1 MKFYQFIAMSAMA
14 ALAITGCNKNE
25 TEAPVDT
32 DPDAGVK
39 EITIAINGAGMT
51 KSAVSPVPGWNEGY
65 AISKYDIYFTSAS
78 GVIKYAYTLDAD
90 GEHSDA
96 YSSLNSGKGIR
107 FVGLTEVSQVYVVAN
122 SSEVALSENSNI
134 SSLTA
139 ELENFGGDK
148 AKTDILYVGG
158 DKDLTPIANEPAD
171 DVDITIGEGEM
182 ASQYYTAE
190 IYLRPVISRLEI
202 GGIHVVTA
210 DSKDV
215 ELDGVTYKI
224 RWSGF
229 QPKLVGIYM
238 SNVYGKLSPMV
249 PDVDEGFARPVNAQI
264 TNGAWNTSI
273 EDATGSEVFNFGE
286 APNMNTEKV
295 LYYSNYNNGYDNLFN
310 PESGLRGVNYYYFNG
325 QAAEADPKTCVPFNF
340 FVPFDVEDNTM
351 PEEDATA
358 VWGEGNTLTQPAI
371 HFQFDF
377 SDIIGDGGYS
387 YEVYDA
393 EGAKVEDEDIIARL
407 TSRINF
413 NDLTSDHFYYANI
426 VEFRNGDGAV
436 AITPNTIYKMKDV
449 EINPFNITTGTI
461 APGDDYNIIV
471 RVTPIKYVLKDVI
484 PGFDNE

>member
-39 EITIAINGAGMT
+39 EITISINGAGMT
-51 KSAVSPVPGWNEGY
+51 KSVVTPVPGWDEGY

-78 GVIKYAYTLDAD
+78 GVIKYAYTLEAD

-134 SSLTA
+134 SYLTA

-215 ELDGVTYKI
+215 ELDGVTYEI

-229 QPKLVGIYM
+229 QPKLAFLP
-238 SNVYGKLSPMV
+238 SL
-249 PDVDEGFARPVNAQI
+249 
-264 TNGAWNTSI
+264 
-273 EDATGSEVFNFGE
+273 
-286 APNMNTEKV
+286 
-295 LYYSNYNNGYDNLFN
+295 
-310 PESGLRGVNYYYFNG
+310 
-325 QAAEADPKTCVPFNF
+325 
-340 FVPFDVEDNTM
+340 
-351 PEEDATA
+351 
-358 VWGEGNTLTQPAI
+358 
-371 HFQFDF
+371 
-377 SDIIGDGGYS
+377 
-387 YEVYDA
+387 
-393 EGAKVEDEDIIARL
+393 
-407 TSRINF
+407 
-413 NDLTSDHFYYANI
+413 NI
-426 VEFRNGDGAV
+426 FC
-436 AITPNTIYKMKDV
+436 KM
-449 EINPFNITTGTI
+449 
-461 APGDDYNIIV
+461 
-471 RVTPIKYVLKDVI
+471 
-484 PGFDNE
+484 